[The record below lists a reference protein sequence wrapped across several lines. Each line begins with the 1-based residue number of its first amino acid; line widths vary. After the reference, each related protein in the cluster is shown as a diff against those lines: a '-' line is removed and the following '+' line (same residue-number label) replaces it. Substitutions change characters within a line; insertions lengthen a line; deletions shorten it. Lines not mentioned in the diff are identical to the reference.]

1 MKNQYKLGLI
11 IAVAVII
18 IYAFTAMTPNKKTVI
33 KILDKDKASCGYYK
47 DKSKVLY
54 YLSDGITIYNTDADS
69 CLKLKNKSKVD
80 SIIIIDTGKKM
91 DTAIVNTIGDDN
103 NWYGEVKDNFKLDKI
118 NY

>member
-11 IAVAVII
+11 VSVAVII

-33 KILDKDKASCGYYK
+33 KILDKDKA
-47 DKSKVLY
+47 KVSY
-54 YLSDGITIYNTDADS
+54 YLSDGTTIYNTDADS
-69 CLKLKNKSKVD
+69 CLKLKNRSKVD